1 VVKNG
6 ASRVVDGSTAAALG
20 QNPSLPTIL
29 RAVLSDC
36 YRAALPGGIG
46 EASCTSKRVEDSTF
60 DQFRKV
66 KKQQL
71 PVLLACGVSRAIRY
85 VRDGSSVI

>member
-20 QNPSLPTIL
+20 QNPSLPT
-29 RAVLSDC
+29 RQRSVLSDC
-36 YRAALPGGIG
+36 YSAALPGGIG

-60 DQFRKV
+60 DEFRKV
-66 KKQQL
+66 KKQL
-71 PVLLACGVSRAIRY
+71 YCWLVGYLVPYATY
-85 VRDGSSVI
+85 VTGAP